1 MRKRSDIIE
10 KSNKEE
16 FITVVGENSGKQY
29 RFYKHMYGVLE
40 PDRESP
46 LSCVSVANN
55 SLSIDL
61 WTGCALQCSYCHV
74 QGIYEDIDWSNRR
87 MRNKPVRRNDFTI
100 EKIIDSLVDH
110 PFFEKDKTVLSI
122 GTSSTEPF
130 ARGEVLES
138 TLRIMEYFIEKGYKN
153 PFWIVTKGSIPKESV
168 ERLLK
173 ISNAVDKLI
182 ISICYAGNR
191 RIIEPSQN
199 NRFRNVELLK
209 KTSNNISINWYLRPF
224 NIEWFDK
231 DNFSLEDLFKH
242 VSSEYGEYIDSIIPG
257 GLRWTEGIEYGICEA
272 RNLELPNLL
281 KENNVKTMEDS
292 IWDELYK
299 LREQYFPTIP
309 LYRHSSCGV
318 SHALQR
324 DNICLTQILKK
335 SDCNLSLC
343 PIAQRGLCSGRK
355 FDLDQIYQLNQK
367 LDLTGFGITIDSIDE
382 INGKVKTTPPLK
394 TFSPAL
400 ETAVIHSIANGI

>member
-1 MRKRSDIIE
+1 MYNRNEVIE
-10 KSNKEE
+10 KSNREE
-16 FITVVGENSGKQY
+16 FITVTGENSGKQY
-29 RFYKHMYGVLE
+29 RFYKYMYGVLE
-40 PDRESP
+40 PNRESP

-87 MRNKPVRRNDFTI
+87 MRNRPVRRNNFTLEHI
-100 EKIIDSLVDH
+100 VDSLVEH

-138 TLRIMEYFIEKGYKN
+138 TLRIMEYFIEKGYRN
-153 PFWIVTKGSIPKESV
+153 PFWIVTKGGIPREAAG
-168 ERLLK
+168 RLIK
-173 ISNAVDKLI
+173 ISNAIDKLI

-199 NRFRNVELLK
+199 NRFKNIELLK
-209 KTSNNISINWYLRPF
+209 ETDNNISINWYLRPF
-224 NIEWFDK
+224 NIEWFD
-231 DNFSLEDLFKH
+231 DNLSLEDLFRCI
-242 VSSEYGEYIDSIIPG
+242 SSKYGKYIDSIIPG

-272 RNLELPNLL
+272 RNLVLPNLL
-281 KENNVKTMEDS
+281 KENNVKTMDDGVWE
-292 IWDELYK
+292 ELYR
-299 LREQYFPTIP
+299 LRNKYFPTLP

-318 SHALQR
+318 SHALKR

-335 SDCNLSLC
+335 NDCDLSLC
-343 PIAQRGLCSGRK
+343 PIAQRGLCSG
-355 FDLDQIYQLNQK
+355 
-367 LDLTGFGITIDSIDE
+367 GILILFILS
-382 INGKVKTTPPLK
+382 N
-394 TFSPAL
+394 
-400 ETAVIHSIANGI
+400 

>member
-1 MRKRSDIIE
+1 M
-10 KSNKEE
+10 
-16 FITVVGENSGKQY
+16 
-29 RFYKHMYGVLE
+29 
-40 PDRESP
+40 
-46 LSCVSVANN
+46 
-55 SLSIDL
+55 
-61 WTGCALQCSYCHV
+61 
-74 QGIYEDIDWSNRR
+74 
-87 MRNKPVRRNDFTI
+87 
-100 EKIIDSLVDH
+100 
-110 PFFEKDKTVLSI
+110 
-122 GTSSTEPF
+122 
-130 ARGEVLES
+130 
-138 TLRIMEYFIEKGYKN
+138 
-153 PFWIVTKGSIPKESV
+153 
-168 ERLLK
+168 
-173 ISNAVDKLI
+173 
-182 ISICYAGNR
+182 
-191 RIIEPSQN
+191 
-199 NRFRNVELLK
+199 LK